1 MMGRRIF
8 SAIGTPK
15 TNMFVH
21 ISCIALTPLARGYH
35 VTLTRNSVTQFRH
48 AIPSRNSGVS
58 AMPVGVQLVDAR
70 ALNHGDIVDGARH
83 ELQTHGKI
91 LFREAAGHEQSVNPA
106 QITDPT
112 QPIAERTASLE
123 IHLQ

>member
-48 AIPSRNSGVS
+48 AIPSGNSGVT
-58 AMPVGVQLVDAR
+58 AIPVGVQLEDAR
-70 ALNHGDIVDGARH
+70 ALNHGEIVAGARP
-83 ELQTHGKI
+83 ELQAHGKF
-91 LFREAAGHEQSVNPA
+91 LFREPAGNG
-106 QITDPT
+106 
-112 QPIAERTASLE
+112 R
-123 IHLQ
+123 